1 MAWVFFTRAIVFFV
15 ILGLLFNPI
24 SVISYFSNS
33 NDYTMKFFRRFV
45 TCLCLSFWTY
55 GNNPLIAQDTA
66 QAPLPAIWS
75 LQDCL
80 NYAMQHN
87 IQLNSLRLSRMSSEQ
102 DLLLS
107 KAARLPNL
115 AGSASQTLTGRKTL
129 TASGSMPYEGALS
142 GNYAVNSNVTLY
154 QGGYLNYDIKQK
166 GLLTQ
171 VADLNIAQQIND
183 MTIQITQAYLNILL
197 ARENIIYVKDLV
209 TTSEAQVQQAQQ
221 RYDVGSI
228 ALKDLASLQSQLAA
242 DRYNLVTAEN
252 QHRLNKLTLK
262 QLLQLPSPYDFDI
275 FSPDTLVSSHLVV
288 PLQEAQ
294 DTALANRPE
303 IKSAQLGVEV
313 SSLDLAK
320 ARAGFM
326 PALSAGGALSS
337 SYLRDPGN
345 NFFKQLDNNFY
356 QQIGLTLSVPIF
368 TRRLNKTNVEKSK
381 LEVDQSQLTLKNT
394 RTNLSQTVEQAYIN
408 VQNAQG
414 QYDAAVEQLRYA
426 TESYR
431 IATEQ
436 LKVGVANMVD
446 FLQQKNLYV
455 QAFQSYIQAKYNAA
469 LTIRIYDFYR
479 GVPVK
484 L

>member
-1 MAWVFFTRAIVFFV
+1 
-15 ILGLLFNPI
+15 
-24 SVISYFSNS
+24 
-33 NDYTMKFFRRFV
+33 MKLPRRFV
-45 TCLCLSFWTY
+45 TLLCLSLWTY
-55 GNNPLIAQDTA
+55 CNNPLIAQDSA
-66 QAPLPAIWS
+66 QTSLPAIWS

-80 NYAMQHN
+80 NYAMQNN

-115 AGSASQTLTGRKTL
+115 TGSASLNLNGSKNPN
-129 TASGSMPYEGALS
+129 ASGGNPYELALS
-142 GNYAVNSNVTLY
+142 GNYSVNSGVTIY
-154 QGGYLNYDIKQK
+154 QGGLLNYNIQQK
-166 GLLTQ
+166 GLLTK

-197 ARENIIYVKDLV
+197 ARENIVYVKDLV
-209 TTSEAQVQQAQQ
+209 TTSTAQVKQAQQ
-221 RYDVGSI
+221 QYDVGSI

-242 DRYNLVTAEN
+242 DHYNLVTAEN

-275 FSPDTLVSSHLVV
+275 YSPDTLVSSQLVV

-294 DTALANRPE
+294 DTALATRPE
-303 IKSAQLGVEV
+303 IKSAELGVNV

-320 ARAGFM
+320 AHAGFW
-326 PALSAGGALSS
+326 PTLTAGGALGS
-337 SYLRDPGN
+337 SYLRTPGSS
-345 NFFKQLDNNFY
+345 FFQQLDNNFY

-368 TRRLNKTNVEKSK
+368 TRRVNKTNVEKSK
-381 LEVDQSQLTLKNT
+381 LEVDQSNLTLKDT
-394 RTNLSQTVEQAYIN
+394 RTNLSQTVERAYIN

-414 QYDAAVEQLRYA
+414 QYDASVEQLRYA

-431 IATEQ
+431 IATLQ
-436 LKVGVANMVD
+436 LKIGAANIVG
-446 FLQQKNLYV
+446 FLQQKNLYI
-455 QAFQSYIQAKYNAA
+455 QAFQAYIQAKYNAA

-479 GVPVK
+479 GIPVK

>member
-1 MAWVFFTRAIVFFV
+1 
-15 ILGLLFNPI
+15 
-24 SVISYFSNS
+24 
-33 NDYTMKFFRRFV
+33 MKFPWRFV
-45 TCLCLSFWTY
+45 TLLCLSFWTY
-55 GNNPLIAQDTA
+55 YNNPLIAQDST
-66 QAPLPAIWS
+66 PSTLPAIWS

-80 NYAMQHN
+80 DYAMKNN
-87 IQLNSLRLSRMSSEQ
+87 IQINSLRLSRMSSEQ
-102 DLLLS
+102 NLLLS

-115 AGSASQTLTGRKTL
+115 TGSASMNLTGRKTL
-129 TASGSMPYEGALS
+129 TASGNMPYEGALS
-142 GNYAVNSNVTLY
+142 GNYAVNSGVTLY

-171 VADLNIAQQIND
+171 VADLNVAQEINNI
-183 MTIQITQAYLNILL
+183 TILITQAYLNILL
-197 ARENIIYVKDLV
+197 ARENIVYVKDLV
-209 TTSEAQVQQAQQ
+209 TTSTAQVQQAQQ

-252 QHRLNKLTLK
+252 QSRLNKLTLK
-262 QLLQLPSPYDFDI
+262 QLLQLPSAYDFDI

-288 PLQEAQ
+288 PLQDAQ

-303 IKSAQLGVEV
+303 VKSAELGVNV

-320 ARAGFM
+320 ARAGFW
-326 PALSAGGALSS
+326 PTLTAGGALGS
-337 SYLRDPGN
+337 SYLRDPGAS
-345 NFFKQLDNNFY
+345 FFKQLDNNFY

-368 TRRLNKTNVEKSK
+368 TRRANKTNVELSK
-381 LEVDQSQLTLKNT
+381 IEVDQSELTLKDT
-394 RTNLSQTVEQAYIN
+394 RTNLSQTVEQAYVN
-408 VQNAQG
+408 VLNAQG
-414 QYDAAVEQLRYA
+414 QYDASVEQLRYA
-426 TESYR
+426 SESYR

-455 QAFQSYIQAKYNAA
+455 QAFQAYIQAKYNAA

>member
-1 MAWVFFTRAIVFFV
+1 MT
-15 ILGLLFNPI
+15 
-24 SVISYFSNS
+24 FS
-33 NDYTMKFFRRFV
+33 RRFV
-45 TCLCLSFWTY
+45 TLLCLSFWTY
-55 GNNPLIAQDTA
+55 YNNPLIAQDST
-66 QAPLPAIWS
+66 QSTLPAIWS

-80 NYAMQHN
+80 DYAMKNN

-102 DLLLS
+102 NLLLS

-115 AGSASQTLTGRKTL
+115 TGSASMNLTGRKTL
-129 TASGSMPYEGALS
+129 TAGGNMPYEGALS
-142 GNYAVNSNVTLY
+142 GNYAVNSGVTLY

-171 VADLNIAQQIND
+171 VADLNVAQEINNI
-183 MTIQITQAYLNILL
+183 TILITQAYLNILL
-197 ARENIIYVKDLV
+197 ARENIVYVRDLV
-209 TTSEAQVQQAQQ
+209 TTSTAQVQQAQQ

-252 QHRLNKLTLK
+252 QSRLNKLTLK
-262 QLLQLPSPYDFDI
+262 QLLQLPGAYDFDI

-288 PLQEAQ
+288 PLQDAQ

-303 IKSAQLGVEV
+303 IKSAELGVNV

-320 ARAGFM
+320 ARAGFW
-326 PALSAGGALSS
+326 PTLTAGGALGS
-337 SYLRDPGN
+337 SYLKDPGA

-368 TRRLNKTNVEKSK
+368 TRRANKTNVELSK
-381 LEVDQSQLTLKNT
+381 IEVDQSKLTLKDT

-408 VQNAQG
+408 VLNAQG
-414 QYDAAVEQLRYA
+414 QYDASVEQLRYA
-426 TESYR
+426 SESYR

-455 QAFQSYIQAKYNAA
+455 QAFQAYIQAKYNAA